1 MVRGQS
7 VTLIFLVVDWAVSE
21 ECIFMNAS
29 DREKV
34 DEIMSRICKNAGVGL
49 VEARTM
55 LHKYVCE
62 GKCDWY
68 RSKSRQVGFDR
79 SDLTESQREMIEVA
93 VRQVMAD
100 SGIEYAKWSIHNI
113 LCPGHPRPRPG
124 DSS

>member
-1 MVRGQS
+1 MVP
-7 VTLIFLVVDWAVSE
+7 
-21 ECIFMNAS
+21 S

-34 DEIMSRICKNAGVGL
+34 DDIISRISKDAGVDC
-49 VEARTM
+49 VEAKRM

-79 SDLTESQREMIEVA
+79 LDLTESQRGMIEVI
-93 VRQVMAD
+93 VKLVMTG
-100 SGIEYAKWSIHNI
+100 SGIEYVKWRIHNI
-113 LCPGHPRPRPG
+113 LCPGHPRPKPN